1 MNIRLE
7 IAAAVLALLLA
18 GCGAAT
24 PPEQP
29 PLAGARIGGPFA
41 LTDEN
46 GRAAT
51 DRDLAGKWRVMYF
64 GYTFCPDICSTDAQN
79 IGAGLRKF
87 EADNPERG
95 ARVTPVFVS
104 IDPARDTPTALKAFT
119 NAFHPR
125 MIGLTGGEDA
135 IARVAKAYAVY
146 YRKGDPA
153 PGGGYLMDHQRVTYL
168 MDPQGRPVALLPADK
183 SADAVAAELARWVT

>member
-1 MNIRLE
+1 MNIRLVP
-7 IAAAVLALLLA
+7 AAAALALLA

-29 PLAGARIGGPFA
+29 PLAGAKIGGSFA

-46 GRAAT
+46 GRATTA
-51 DRDLAGKWRVMYF
+51 RDLAGWRIMYF
-64 GYTFCPDICSTDAQN
+64 GYTFCPDICPTDAQN
-79 IGAGLRKF
+79 IGAGLKKF

-104 IDPARDTPTALKAFT
+104 IDPARDTPATLKAFT
-119 NAFHPR
+119 DAFHPR
-125 MIGLTGGEDA
+125 MVGLTGSEDA
-135 IARVAKAYAVY
+135 VARVAKSYAVY

-153 PGGGYLMDHQRVTYL
+153 PSGGYLMDHQRVTYL
-168 MDPQGRPVALLPADK
+168 MDPQGRPVALLPSDQ